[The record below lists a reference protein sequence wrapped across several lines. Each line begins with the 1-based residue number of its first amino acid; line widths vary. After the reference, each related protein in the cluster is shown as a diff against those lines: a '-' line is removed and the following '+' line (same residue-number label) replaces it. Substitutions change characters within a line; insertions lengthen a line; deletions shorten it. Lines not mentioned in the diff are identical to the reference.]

1 MKHTFK
7 LSLIATAVALAGCG
21 GGANGGNSKQI
32 SNPNPNFAV
41 PVNINAYTP
50 LSGSAIRN
58 PITDIYVKDLNND
71 QSDEVVVGG
80 RVSLSQPIPANE
92 WQNFNM
98 QIYGWNTGQFSNE
111 TSTWFRPG
119 ENSIKGTSG
128 VKFGDFNGDGNIDM
142 FTQPDT
148 DTTTE
153 RGGLYAEPWV
163 FYNTGNNSF
172 TRELVHNFDQWAH
185 DSHVG
190 DYDGDG
196 YDDIMIPAYGTA
208 FTVNYGGPN
217 GFTTYTTNGID
228 VAGQPGYGSGASISV
243 GNYLDDGTTTIVMT
257 DSGRDAQHDVKLLRI
272 YTKEQS
278 RVQIQEVAVLPSSRF
293 YLPKWST
300 QLADSPTTP
309 HAIRNFAFDF
319 NNDGLD
325 DVIIIDSLGSS
336 NNYYH
341 EYSEIQFLENKGNG
355 SFSDVTDDV
364 LVNYDHS
371 KIVSYNPM
379 FVDFNNDGLTDIFLS
394 YQSFDSDNKHRAS
407 RILMQTSDGKF
418 VEKYADVFSDFY
430 NQIQDLAGA
439 NLGWQQPISIIKG
452 PSGDSFL
459 FGGVPI
465 MKNGKLLVKSY
476 LSKIGTAG
484 TITPMDAFNTI
495 KANWPYLTDTEV
507 ASVMTNTGTTLAEGQ
522 TVVNLDLAMTPVG
535 NIKINSGWLPG
546 TTIRIPGLDSQKFE
560 RITGYDSIGRNFN
573 IDLSKVTSSAES
585 NFSSV
590 SADPMQSYSTGLLLV
605 NGSNAYGNNQAYG
618 FGANSSLFNKDNPWV
633 YGLTVSKTQ
642 NHPWMDFTGVF
653 GTVNGADNVELD
665 ISRKLNNGMWGKA
678 GLIQTKT
685 SFTPGLVTQVDDIWS
700 TYFVTGYSNKN
711 LTMYGGIEPK
721 IVSGSVAFNLPESV
735 DKSGNAVYNL
745 YESKV
750 RNNTTG
756 FIGMNYTQQ
765 AGFADLK
772 MESKINTTGNYNIG
786 VEVSMP
792 W

>member
-1 MKHTFK
+1 
-7 LSLIATAVALAGCG
+7 
-21 GGANGGNSKQI
+21 
-32 SNPNPNFAV
+32 
-41 PVNINAYTP
+41 
-50 LSGSAIRN
+50 
-58 PITDIYVKDLNND
+58 
-71 QSDEVVVGG
+71 
-80 RVSLSQPIPANE
+80 
-92 WQNFNM
+92 
-98 QIYGWNTGQFSNE
+98 
-111 TSTWFRPG
+111 
-119 ENSIKGTSG
+119 
-128 VKFGDFNGDGNIDM
+128 
-142 FTQPDT
+142 
-148 DTTTE
+148 
-153 RGGLYAEPWV
+153 
-163 FYNTGNNSF
+163 
-172 TRELVHNFDQWAH
+172 
-185 DSHVG
+185 
-190 DYDGDG
+190 
-196 YDDIMIPAYGTA
+196 
-208 FTVNYGGPN
+208 
-217 GFTTYTTNGID
+217 
-228 VAGQPGYGSGASISV
+228 
-243 GNYLDDGTTTIVMT
+243 
-257 DSGRDAQHDVKLLRI
+257 
-272 YTKEQS
+272 
-278 RVQIQEVAVLPSSRF
+278 
-293 YLPKWST
+293 
-300 QLADSPTTP
+300 
-309 HAIRNFAFDF
+309 
-319 NNDGLD
+319 
-325 DVIIIDSLGSS
+325 
-336 NNYYH
+336 
-341 EYSEIQFLENKGNG
+341 
-355 SFSDVTDDV
+355 
-364 LVNYDHS
+364 
-371 KIVSYNPM
+371 
-379 FVDFNNDGLTDIFLS
+379 
-394 YQSFDSDNKHRAS
+394 
-407 RILMQTSDGKF
+407 
-418 VEKYADVFSDFY
+418 
-430 NQIQDLAGA
+430 
-439 NLGWQQPISIIKG
+439 
-452 PSGDSFL
+452 
-459 FGGVPI
+459 